1 MSEPSTGQKASNK
14 LLKLLLKTSLI
25 SSVLIIIVVGYA
37 VSLLYSQHVLE
48 DAEYDAISVG
58 EALVSLERHLLI
70 TLDDQQVER
79 LSVTPDGFNKLDE
92 TMQKAMAPFEI
103 IKIKVFSN
111 DGTVVYS
118 TDHSIIGKNDIKNPR
133 LKVALSGGISSNR
146 QKKNEITDLRGEKK
160 FNVDVVETYIP
171 IINNKGSI
179 IGSFEVYKDV
189 SFSNLKSQ
197 DGIEK
202 SLITLT
208 LVLIIVFSL
217 SLLIIRVAAKELNL
231 AQLKLHKMATEDPLT
246 GLKNRPAIIE
256 SVQEEISHN
265 QRGPSI
271 TAKYPFSLIMIDVDH
286 FKSIND
292 HYGHPV
298 GDQALI
304 KIAHAIN
311 STIRT
316 HDLIGRYGGEEFLL
330 LLPDTDLEGAKVIVE
345 RVRQS
350 VENIEFLNGD
360 IRIPLT
366 ISLGVTTVVADDSG
380 YDQAIKRADKA
391 LYQAKDAGRNQIAVA
406 SSP

>member
-1 MSEPSTGQKASNK
+1 MPEHSTGQKASNK
-14 LLKLLLKTSLI
+14 LLKLLLKASII
-25 SSVLIIIVVGYA
+25 SSALIIIIVGYA

-58 EALVSLERHLLI
+58 EAIVSLERHLLI
-70 TLDDQQVER
+70 TLDDQDIER
-79 LSVTPDGFNKLDE
+79 LNVTSDGFNKLDE

-133 LKVALSGGISSNR
+133 LKIALSGGISSNR
-146 QKKNEITDLRGEKK
+146 QKKDEITDLRGEKK

-171 IINNKGSI
+171 IVNNKGSI

-217 SLLIIRVAAKELNL
+217 SFLIIRVAAKELNL
-231 AQLKLHKMATEDPLT
+231 AQVKLHKMATEDPLT
-246 GLKNRPAIIE
+246 GLKNRPVIIE
-256 SVQEEISHN
+256 SVQEEISRN
-265 QRGPSI
+265 QRRQSSG
-271 TAKYPFSLIMIDVDH
+271 ARYPFSLVMIDVDH

-292 HYGHPV
+292 QHGHPV
-298 GDQALI
+298 GDQALV
-304 KIAHAIN
+304 KITDTIN
-311 STIRT
+311 STIRA

-330 LLPDTDLEGAKVIVE
+330 LLPDTDLEGAKPIAE
-345 RVRQS
+345 RVRKS
-350 VENIEFLNGD
+350 VENIDFLSGD

-366 ISLGVTTVVADDSG
+366 ISLGVTTVIADDTD
-380 YDQAIKRADKA
+380 YDQAIKSADKA
-391 LYQAKDAGRNQIAVA
+391 LYQAKDAGRNQV
-406 SSP
+406 SVVLQP